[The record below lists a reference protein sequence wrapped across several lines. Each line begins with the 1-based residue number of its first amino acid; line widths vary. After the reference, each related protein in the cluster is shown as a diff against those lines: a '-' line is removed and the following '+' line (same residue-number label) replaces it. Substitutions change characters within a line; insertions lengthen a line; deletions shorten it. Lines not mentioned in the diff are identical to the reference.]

1 MPRVEQSL
9 VLAGSVVGPSACSP
23 KGSVSGQGHLPGLWG
38 PHPVGVHAGGNQSP
52 CLSHTL
58 SLSHPLPSTRP
69 PCSQVLC
76 NGPGT
81 CVPICAA
88 AVLLGVLGV
97 KRVTVVYVE
106 SLCRVEHLSLTGR
119 ILRPFADY
127 FLVQWPALKRKYP
140 TSVYLGRIV

>member
-1 MPRVEQSL
+1 M
-9 VLAGSVVGPSACSP
+9 
-23 KGSVSGQGHLPGLWG
+23 
-38 PHPVGVHAGGNQSP
+38 
-52 CLSHTL
+52 
-58 SLSHPLPSTRP
+58 
-69 PCSQVLC
+69 
-76 NGPGT
+76 
-81 CVPICAA
+81 PICAA